1 MAIAVYKMS
10 YKPIAYW
17 DLWKQKLESVYFSS
31 KLRQLAQNLLELDC
45 IGLWSTRLIVK
56 GKATPKPTKITR

>member
-45 IGLWSTRLIVK
+45 IGLWSTQLIVK
-56 GKATPKPTKITR
+56 R